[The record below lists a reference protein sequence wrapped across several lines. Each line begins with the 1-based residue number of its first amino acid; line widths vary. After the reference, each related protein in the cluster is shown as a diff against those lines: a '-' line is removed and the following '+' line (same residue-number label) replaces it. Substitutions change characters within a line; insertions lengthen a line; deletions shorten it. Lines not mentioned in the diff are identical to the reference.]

1 MAKIFKFKRS
11 DTGEVIKQWKFNPS
25 QEKFWNSKKRF
36 VLFSGGFGCGKSM
49 LLILKAI
56 VLSQKY
62 NGNYILMGR
71 KTYPE
76 LRDALIKDFF
86 NLCPEYLIDQW
97 LKAETRVIFKNKS
110 EIIFRH
116 LDTVAESE
124 IRSMN
129 LGAAFI
135 DQAEDIS
142 EDVFMGLQGRLRREG
157 VGDIDRRIYL
167 SCNPKLT
174 WLYKKFKR
182 EPGEDYDLIEA
193 STLENAANLSPV
205 YIDNLM
211 KYPASY
217 RRQYVEGV
225 WDESLFSDRI
235 VFAREYVERIMSFI
249 REPIKIREGLEIF
262 AEYKPGHKYQMGVD
276 AAEGI
281 EAGDEAA
288 ITIADLEDEE
298 EVASWSG
305 RVPPDVLAMKAA
317 KFARW
322 YQDKSD
328 RCVIVP
334 EMNSIGLTVVH
345 KLKQEED
352 IRVYR
357 RQEFDKVSGRLTEKL
372 GWRTTSSTK
381 PLLVSRFNELLRLRE
396 PRVFSAK
403 TVEQFKSFVY
413 TDEVKRQGMGSEEG
427 FHDDRIISLLLA
439 FWQKGEVVPGKV
451 SRPNV
456 IPQLEAESHEL
467 NRKTGLVIVNG
478 KIKSMPQLQPKL
490 EIASSWTIK

>member
-1 MAKIFKFKRS
+1 MSKIFKFKRA
-11 DTGEVIKQWKFNPS
+11 DTGEVIRQWKFNPS

-86 NLCPEYLIDQW
+86 NLCPAYLIDQW

-135 DQAEDIS
+135 DQAEDIG
-142 EDVFMGLQGRLRREG
+142 EDVFLGLQGRLRREG

-235 VFAREYVERIMSFI
+235 VFAREYVERLMKFI
-249 REPIKIREGLEIF
+249 REPIKVREGLEIF
-262 AEYKPGHKYQMGVD
+262 SEYKPGHRYQMGVD

-288 ITIADLEDEE
+288 ISIVDLEDEE

-305 RVPPDVLAMKAA
+305 
-317 KFARW
+317 
-322 YQDKSD
+322 
-328 RCVIVP
+328 
-334 EMNSIGLTVVH
+334 
-345 KLKQEED
+345 
-352 IRVYR
+352 
-357 RQEFDKVSGRLTEKL
+357 
-372 GWRTTSSTK
+372 
-381 PLLVSRFNELLRLRE
+381 
-396 PRVFSAK
+396 
-403 TVEQFKSFVY
+403 
-413 TDEVKRQGMGSEEG
+413 
-427 FHDDRIISLLLA
+427 
-439 FWQKGEVVPGKV
+439 
-451 SRPNV
+451 
-456 IPQLEAESHEL
+456 
-467 NRKTGLVIVNG
+467 
-478 KIKSMPQLQPKL
+478 
-490 EIASSWTIK
+490 